1 MGKRLSLGQKLK
13 RFMTK
18 YSYATVRQL
27 FFLKEF
33 RIRPSSLPKDLAVAL
48 EKVAQAHL
56 SEDPSSQVQLEEAS
70 IEFGS
75 PRKFIA
81 DLGTNLWRLRTNVV
95 QPGTN
100 EPLEEMRRAHRH
112 LQAAWEVL
120 TEAGIEVQ
128 DHTDMTFSSGMSLK
142 VLAFQ
147 PMEGIEKERVVETVK
162 PTIYYKGRSIQIGEV
177 IVGIPRTSGEDDD
190 ASNTNEVDS
199 AQ

>member
-1 MGKRLSLGQKLK
+1 MKKGLSMGQKLYQK
-13 RFMTK
+13 GIMYIF
-18 YSYATVRQL
+18 ANVRQL
-27 FFLKEF
+27 FFPKEF
-33 RIRPSSLPKDLAVAL
+33 RIRPSSLTGDLAGDL
-48 EKVAQAHL
+48 EKFAQVHI
-56 SEDPSSQVQLEEAS
+56 SEEPSSQAKLEEAS
-70 IEFGS
+70 IELGS
-75 PRKFIA
+75 LIKFLT
-81 DLGTNLWRLRTNVV
+81 DLGTKLWRLRINMV
-95 QPGTN
+95 QAGNN